1 MCASGDLLA
10 PLNKGAFPAVGP
22 IVPPKV
28 GPRRSLEP
36 PLTVYRAFSRA
47 KHGEWAI
54 VAYFFVIALR
64 ELPGCAPVLYTG
76 WMRNL
81 QKVNGESVGASTEVI
96 VERIT
101 TAVLEQRLP
110 LGAKLGEEKLCAA
123 FGVSR
128 TKVRQALNRLA
139 RSKLVVLK
147 PRRGAFL
154 AEPTHEEARQI
165 FQARWVIESEIFE
178 QFTRSATEADLAM
191 LQRHNEAERRA
202 IESDDAPM
210 RNRLLGT
217 FHVRIAEMVGNKVL
231 TDIVTDLVT
240 RSSLITLLLQSAQAA
255 SCSCDDHRVLIEAIR
270 ARKIPLVRK
279 LLHEHLD
286 YVERNLADIESRR
299 REFDLVDALRDP
311 AGDRRRTRA
320 ATQKRMKAKLAS
332 VP

>member
-1 MCASGDLLA
+1 MRPEFGPHR
-10 PLNKGAFPAVGP
+10 PLPTA
-22 IVPPKV
+22 
-28 GPRRSLEP
+28 
-36 PLTVYRAFSRA
+36 LTVYRAHPAA
-47 KHGEWAI
+47 KPGKWADT
-54 VAYFFVIALR
+54 AYSHVIALR
-64 ELPGCAPVLYTG
+64 ELPGWAQVLYTG
-76 WMRNL
+76 WMRNP
-81 QKVNGESVGASTEVI
+81 QKINGEAGGASTEAI

-165 FQARWVIESEIFE
+165 FQARWIIESEIFE
-178 QFTRSATEADLAM
+178 QFTKSATEAELAV
-191 LQRHNEAERRA
+191 LQRHNEAERHA
-202 IESDDAPM
+202 IESDDAPL
-210 RNRLLGT
+210 RNRLLGI
-217 FHVRIAEMVGNKVL
+217 FHVRIAEMVGNVVL
-231 TDIVTDLVT
+231 TDIVTNLVT

-255 SCSCDDHRVLIEAIR
+255 SCSCDDHRSLIEAIR

-299 REFDLVDALRDP
+299 NEFDLVDALRDP
-311 AGDRRRTRA
+311 AGDRRRTRTA
-320 ATQKRMKAKLAS
+320 AQKRTKARLAS

>member
-1 MCASGDLLA
+1 MQNPRNINAEG
-10 PLNKGAFPAVGP
+10 VG
-22 IVPPKV
+22 
-28 GPRRSLEP
+28 
-36 PLTVYRAFSRA
+36 T
-47 KHGEWAI
+47 
-54 VAYFFVIALR
+54 
-64 ELPGCAPVLYTG
+64 
-76 WMRNL
+76 
-81 QKVNGESVGASTEVI
+81 STEAI

-165 FQARWVIESEIFE
+165 FEARWIIESEIFE
-178 QFTRSATEADLAM
+178 QFTKSATEVDLAT
-191 LQRHNEAERRA
+191 LQRHNVAERRA
-202 IESDDAPM
+202 IDAGDAPL

-231 TDIVTDLVT
+231 TDIVADLVT
-240 RSSLITLLLQSAQAA
+240 RSSLITLLLQSAHAA
-255 SCSCDDHRVLIEAIR
+255 SCSSDDHQVLIEAIR

-279 LLHEHLD
+279 LLRDHLD
-286 YVERNLADIESRR
+286 YVARNLAGIDGRQ

-311 AGDRRRTRA
+311 AGDRRRIRVAQRRT
-320 ATQKRMKAKLAS
+320 KAKLAS

>member
-1 MCASGDLLA
+1 MQ
-10 PLNKGAFPAVGP
+10 N
-22 IVPPKV
+22 
-28 GPRRSLEP
+28 PRNIGSD
-36 PLTVYRAFSRA
+36 
-47 KHGEWAI
+47 G
-54 VAYFFVIALR
+54 
-64 ELPGCAPVLYTG
+64 G
-76 WMRNL
+76 
-81 QKVNGESVGASTEVI
+81 GASTEAI

-165 FQARWVIESEIFE
+165 FQARWIIESDIFE
-178 QFTRSATEADLAM
+178 QFTKSATEVDLAS

-202 IESDDAPM
+202 IESGDAPL

-255 SCSCDDHRVLIEAIR
+255 SCSSDDHRMLIEAFR
-270 ARKIPLVRK
+270 ARKISQVRK
-279 LLHEHLD
+279 LLHAHLNF
-286 YVERNLADIESRR
+286 VERNLADIESRR
-299 REFDLVDALRDP
+299 LEFDLVDALRDP
-311 AGDRRRTRA
+311 AVERRRIRTA
-320 ATQKRMKAKLAS
+320 QKRTKARLAS

>member
-1 MCASGDLLA
+1 MCASDRLLA
-10 PLNKGAFPAVGP
+10 PLHQGAFPTIGP
-22 IVPPKV
+22 TVQPKLR
-28 GPRRSLEP
+28 PLPSPEP
-36 PLTVYRAFSRA
+36 SLTVYRAYPAA
-47 KHGEWAI
+47 KPGKWAF
-54 VAYFFVIALR
+54 AANLCVIALR
-64 ELPGCAPVLYTG
+64 ELSGSATFLYTR
-76 WMRNL
+76 WMHNP
-81 QKVNGESVGASTEVI
+81 QKINGELGGVSTEVI

-165 FQARWVIESEIFE
+165 FQARRVIESEIFE
-178 QFTRSATEADLAM
+178 QFTKSATEAELAA
-191 LQRHNEAERRA
+191 LERHNEAERRA
-202 IESDDAPM
+202 IESDDAPL

-217 FHVRIAEMVGNKVL
+217 FHVRIAEMVGNRVL

-299 REFDLVDALRDP
+299 RDFDLVDALRDP
-311 AGDRRRTRA
+311 ASDRRRTRA
-320 ATQKRMKAKLAS
+320 ATQKRIKAKLAS

>member
-1 MCASGDLLA
+1 MHN
-10 PLNKGAFPAVGP
+10 P
-22 IVPPKV
+22 
-28 GPRRSLEP
+28 
-36 PLTVYRAFSRA
+36 
-47 KHGEWAI
+47 
-54 VAYFFVIALR
+54 
-64 ELPGCAPVLYTG
+64 
-76 WMRNL
+76 
-81 QKVNGESVGASTEVI
+81 QKINGEFSGVSTEVI

-178 QFTRSATEADLAM
+178 QFTKSATEADLAA
-191 LQRHNEAERRA
+191 LERHNEAERRA
-202 IESDDAPM
+202 IESNDAPL

-231 TDIVTDLVT
+231 AEIVTDLVT

-255 SCSCDDHRVLIEAIR
+255 SCSSDDHRMLIEAFR
-270 ARKIPLVRK
+270 ARKVPLVRK

-320 ATQKRMKAKLAS
+320 AAQERMKAKLAS

>member
-1 MCASGDLLA
+1 L
-10 PLNKGAFPAVGP
+10 
-22 IVPPKV
+22 
-28 GPRRSLEP
+28 
-36 PLTVYRAFSRA
+36 
-47 KHGEWAI
+47 
-54 VAYFFVIALR
+54 
-64 ELPGCAPVLYTG
+64 VLYTG
-76 WMRNL
+76 WMQKPRNI
-81 QKVNGESVGASTEVI
+81 NGESGGASTEAI

-165 FQARWVIESEIFE
+165 FQTRWIIESEIFE
-178 QFTRSATEADLAM
+178 QFTKSATEADLAA
-191 LQRHNEAERRA
+191 LERHNEAERRA
-202 IESDDAPM
+202 IEGGDAPL

-240 RSSLITLLLQSAQAA
+240 RSSLITLLLQSEQAA
-255 SCSCDDHRVLIEAIR
+255 SCSSDDHRMLIEAIR

-279 LLHEHLD
+279 LLRDHLD

-299 REFDLVDALRDP
+299 REFDLVDALRDTV
-311 AGDRRRTRA
+311 GDRRRSRVAQRRA
-320 ATQKRMKAKLAS
+320 KARLAS